1 MIEQFPPL
9 LDCLKSSPPWMC
21 PHPGSLSLAV
31 APCLTDDT
39 KIIPPADPGGGE
51 GGRTLCLF
59 HKPRSMEIPQDF
71 FLITP
76 GWKFHFF
83 FIWPLKFP
91 ETKTCSSF
99 INTHGNSMSYQ
110 LPCCLDFLWNSPFL
124 RRYLNEALG
133 TMDECLKPA
142 ASFLNWLIKKN
153 QLQGQNKVK
162 CVNFSACYTK
172 C

>member
-1 MIEQFPPL
+1 MDPVV
-9 LDCLKSSPPWMC
+9 SSNPW
-21 PHPGSLSLAV
+21 L
-31 APCLTDDT
+31 
-39 KIIPPADPGGGE
+39 
-51 GGRTLCLF
+51 
-59 HKPRSMEIPQDF
+59 
-71 FLITP
+71 LITP

-99 INTHGNSMSYQ
+99 INTHGNYMSYQ
-110 LPCCLDFLWNSPFL
+110 LPCCLDFLWNSQFL

-153 QLQGQNKVK
+153 QLQLQGQNK
-162 CVNFSACYTK
+162 CVNFLACYTK
-172 C
+172 CWKETNPLHLPLYFPQTYSLLLLASYHFCLCMFNIVLHDISYQCNHWLNKTLNCT